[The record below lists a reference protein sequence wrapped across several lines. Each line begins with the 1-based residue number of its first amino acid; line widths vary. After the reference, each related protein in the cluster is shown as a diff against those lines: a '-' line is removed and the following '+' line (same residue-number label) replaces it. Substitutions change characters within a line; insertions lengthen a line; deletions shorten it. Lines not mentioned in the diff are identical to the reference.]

1 MSSNLW
7 KPGQS
12 GNPNGRPKGSGDK
25 RLHIKKLLEDNLEP
39 VFMSVIA
46 QAIEGDMT
54 AAKIVLDKGY
64 ANPRSYSEN
73 LNIDITKI
81 ASSADLE
88 KIIEEVMLK
97 SLRGDLPDDQG
108 KTIASLTKTMS
119 ELHKLGELEERI
131 KQLEGNK

>member
-1 MSSNLW
+1 MPF

-25 RLHIKKLLEDNLEP
+25 RLHIKKLLEDNLES

-46 QAIEGDMT
+46 QALEGDMT

-64 ANPRSYSEN
+64 PNPRSYSEN

-119 ELHKLGELEERI
+119 ELHKLGELDERI
-131 KQLEGNK
+131 KILEGNK